1 LLICITTTQRNLR
14 EEPPLTLFV
23 QRKLWKPLPLPKT
36 PLSIVVVFVAL
47 FPVSTRAQSPR
58 DYLNTPVN
66 AALIQLDFLNT
77 NTETASAS
85 DLTLPNNLAVSR
97 LGVATL
103 LWSYPLG
110 DRYGGVAVSGGYIK
124 VKATGPLGQLE
135 TTGFTDP
142 GITFHANFFGAPAL
156 RKDQFA
162 QAIPQSYMS
171 CHLTINVP
179 LGSYDSNS
187 AVNTGGNRWTFYPLV
202 NLDITPDKGV
212 SWIDLYAAGRFFTK
226 NNAFQGINQ
235 LSQNPLRIFSAFYSH
250 NIGKRWYAGIG
261 TSYDNG
267 GDTYINGISKHN
279 AANGFR
285 PSFSI
290 SRARTI
296 WKYRLTFRYELTGTT
311 PTASPTNS
319 VLSLRTAIPLF

>member
-1 LLICITTTQRNLR
+1 LL
-14 EEPPLTLFV
+14 LFTR
-23 QRKLWKPLPLPKT
+23 RKRWMTLPKT
-36 PLSIVVVFVAL
+36 FAIVVAFITF

-58 DYLNTPVN
+58 DYLNTPVD
-66 AALIQLDFLNT
+66 AAVLQLDFLNT

-85 DLTLPNNLAVSR
+85 DLPLPNNVAVSR
-97 LGVATL
+97 VGVATL

-124 VKATGPLGQLE
+124 VKATGPLGQIE

-142 GITFHANFFGAPAL
+142 GITFHANIFGAPAL

-171 CHLTINVP
+171 VHLTINAP

-212 SWIDLYAAGRFFTK
+212 SWIDLYAAGRLFTT
-226 NNAFQGINQ
+226 NNAFQGNNQ
-235 LSQNPLRIFSAFYSH
+235 LSQNPLGIFSAFYSH
-250 NIGKRWYAGIG
+250 NIGKRWYAGVG
-261 TSYDNG
+261 ASYDNG
-267 GDTYINGISKHN
+267 GDTYINGISQHD

-285 PSFSI
+285 PSISI

-296 WKYRLTFRYELTGTT
+296 WKYRLTFRYELTGTR
-311 PTASPTNS
+311 PDASPTNS
-319 VLSLRTAIPLF
+319 ALSLRTAIPLF

>member
-1 LLICITTTQRNLR
+1 LV
-14 EEPPLTLFV
+14 LFS
-23 QRKLWKPLPLPKT
+23 QRKRRMTLPLPLPKT
-36 PLSIVVVFVAL
+36 PLSIVVAFITF

-58 DYLNTPVN
+58 DYLNTPVD
-66 AALIQLDFLNT
+66 AAVIQLDFLNT

-85 DLTLPNNLAVSR
+85 DLPLPNYLAVSR
-97 LGVATL
+97 IGSATL
-103 LWSYPLG
+103 LWSFPLG
-110 DRYGGVAVSGGYIK
+110 DRYGGVAVTGSYIK
-124 VKATGPLGQLE
+124 VTGPLGKIE

-171 CHLTINVP
+171 FHLTTNVP
-179 LGSYDSNS
+179 LGTYDSNS
-187 AVNTGGNRWTFYPLV
+187 PVNTGANRWAFYPLV

-212 SWIDLYAAGRFFTK
+212 SWIDLYAAGRFFTN
-226 NNAFQGINQ
+226 NNAFQGNNQ
-235 LSQNPLRIFSAFYSH
+235 LSQNPLGIFSAFYSH
-250 NIGKRWYAGIG
+250 NIGKRWWAGIG
-261 TSYDNG
+261 ASYDNG
-267 GDTYINGISKHN
+267 GETYINSISQHN

-285 PSFSI
+285 PSVSI

-296 WKYRLTFRYELTGTT
+296 WKYRLTLKYELTATT
-311 PTASPTNS
+311 PNASPTNS

>member
-1 LLICITTTQRNLR
+1 M
-14 EEPPLTLFV
+14 TLS
-23 QRKLWKPLPLPKT
+23 RPKT
-36 PLSIVVVFVAL
+36 PLSIVVAFITL
-47 FPVSTRAQSPR
+47 FPVNTRAQSPR
-58 DYLNTPVN
+58 DYLNIPVD
-66 AALIQLDFLNT
+66 AAVLQLDFLNT

-110 DRYGGVAVSGGYIK
+110 DRYGGVAVSGGYTK
-124 VKATGPLGQLE
+124 VKATGPFGQME

-142 GITFHANFFGAPAL
+142 GITLHANIFGAPAL
-156 RKDQFA
+156 RRDQFA
-162 QAIPQSYMS
+162 RAIPQSYMS
-171 CHLTINVP
+171 VHLTINVP
-179 LGSYDSNS
+179 LGSYDTKS

-212 SWIDLYAAGRFFTK
+212 SWIDLYAAGRFFTD
-226 NNAFQGINQ
+226 NNAFLGTNR
-235 LSQNPLRIFSAFYSH
+235 LSQNPLGIFSAFYSH
-250 NIGKRWYAGIG
+250 NIGMRWFAGIG
-261 TSYDNG
+261 ASYDNG
-267 GDTYINGISKHN
+267 GETYINSVAQHD

-285 PSFSI
+285 PSISI

-296 WKYRLTFRYELTGTT
+296 WKYRLTFRYELTGTR

-319 VLSLRTAIPLF
+319 VLSLRTSIPF

>member
-1 LLICITTTQRNLR
+1 MM
-14 EEPPLTLFV
+14 
-23 QRKLWKPLPLPKT
+23 LPKT
-36 PLSIVVVFVAL
+36 PLSIVVAL
-47 FPVSTRAQSPR
+47 LTFFTMNTRAQSPR
-58 DYLNTPVN
+58 DYLNTPVD
-66 AALIQLDFLNT
+66 AALLQFDFLNT
-77 NTETASAS
+77 NTETAAAS
-85 DLTLPNNLAVSR
+85 DLPLPNNLAVSR

-103 LWSYPLG
+103 LWSFPLG

-124 VKATGPLGQLE
+124 VKATGPLGQME

-142 GITFHANFFGAPAL
+142 GITFHANIFGAPAL
-156 RKDQFA
+156 RRDQFA

-171 CHLTINVP
+171 VHLTINAP
-179 LGSYDSNS
+179 LGSYDRNS

-212 SWIDLYAAGRFFTK
+212 SWIDLYAAGRFFTN
-226 NNAFQGINQ
+226 NNAFQGNNQ
-235 LSQNPLRIFSAFYSH
+235 LSQNPLGIFSAFYSH

-261 TSYDNG
+261 TSYDKG
-267 GDTYINGISKHN
+267 GDTYINSISQHN

-285 PSFSI
+285 PSISI

>member
-1 LLICITTTQRNLR
+1 M
-14 EEPPLTLFV
+14 TLS
-23 QRKLWKPLPLPKT
+23 LPKT
-36 PLSIVVVFVAL
+36 PLSIVVVLITL

-66 AALIQLDFLNT
+66 AALIQFDFLNT
-77 NTETASAS
+77 NTETAAAS
-85 DLTLPNNLAVSR
+85 DLPLPNNLAISR

-103 LWSYPLG
+103 LWSFPLG
-110 DRYGGVAVSGGYIK
+110 DRYGGVAASAGYIK
-124 VKATGPLGQLE
+124 VKATGPLGQME

-187 AVNTGGNRWTFYPLV
+187 AVNAGGNRWTFYPLV

-212 SWIDLYAAGRFFTK
+212 SWIDLYAAGRFFTN
-226 NNAFQGINQ
+226 NNAFQGNNQ
-235 LSQNPLRIFSAFYSH
+235 LSQNPLGIFSAFYSH
-250 NIGKRWYAGIG
+250 NIGKRWYAGVG

-267 GDTYINGISKHN
+267 GNTYINGISQHS

-285 PSFSI
+285 PSISI

-319 VLSLRTAIPLF
+319 VFSLRTSIPLF

>member
-1 LLICITTTQRNLR
+1 LFLFAPR
-14 EEPPLTLFV
+14 ERRMTPS
-23 QRKLWKPLPLPKT
+23 LPKI
-36 PLSIVVVFVAL
+36 PLSIIVGFITF
-47 FPVSTRAQSPR
+47 FPVSASAQSPR
-58 DYLNTPVN
+58 DYLNIPVN
-66 AALIQLDFLNT
+66 QALLQLDFLNT

-85 DLTLPNNLAVSR
+85 DLPLPNNLSVSR

-124 VKATGPLGQLE
+124 VKATGPSGQIE

-156 RKDQFA
+156 RKDEFA

-171 CHLTINVP
+171 IHLTINAP

-187 AVNTGGNRWTFYPLV
+187 AVNTGGNRWTFYPLM

-212 SWIDLYAAGRFFTK
+212 SWIDLYAAGRFFTN
-226 NNAFQGINQ
+226 NNAYQGNNQ
-235 LSQNPLRIFSAFYSH
+235 LSQNPLGIVSAFYSH
-250 NIGKRWYAGIG
+250 NIGKRWWAGGG

-267 GDTYINGISKHN
+267 GDTFINGVSQHN

-290 SRARTI
+290 SRARTL

-311 PTASPTNS
+311 PNSLPTNS
-319 VLSLRTAIPLF
+319 VLSLRTGIPF